1 MQRTNE
7 AWLWIAFSLLHVQG
21 ACRHL
26 HTCQGLH
33 CEECVLSV
41 CAARYTVF
49 LQRNSTAKDCVL
61 QLFIGIS
68 VVNNLQEL
76 PVTETIGNFLA
87 DATTKDS
94 KAVPAR
100 YG

>member
-1 MQRTNE
+1 M
-7 AWLWIAFSLLHVQG
+7 
-21 ACRHL
+21 RHGCGL
-26 HTCQGLH
+26 HTAYKVHADIYTPVKVCIVKK
-33 CEECVLSV
+33 CILSV
-41 CAARYTVF
+41 CAAQYTVF